1 MFFYFV
7 NYDIYIYMYLWYIC
21 IYIYKIYRTSYPGH
35 IILPVI
41 SIWYIEL
48 VGRNSRNYYRRGC
61 RLLRLWIA
69 TLRIVPWE
77 IRIIVGI
84 SMESSLGLA
93 PMVKYLHEVRE
104 LHPPH
109 FFDFQLS
116 IWQLNETYQMLN
128 ESWID
133 HFITTI
139 QLNLK
144 MTSPSAG
151 LTLTSAKWCV
161 RT

>member
-1 MFFYFV
+1 M
-7 NYDIYIYMYLWYIC
+7 IYIYVSMIYM
-21 IYIYKIYRTSYPGH
+21 YIYKIYRTSYPGH

-104 LHPPH
+104 LHPPPFFWFSTINLTIKWDISDVEWELNWPFYNYHSTESENDQSICRAH
-109 FFDFQLS
+109 FDLCKMMRS
-116 IWQLNETYQMLN
+116 
-128 ESWID
+128 
-133 HFITTI
+133 H
-139 QLNLK
+139 LK
-144 MTSPSAG
+144 CALEFSQN
-151 LTLTSAKWCV
+151 
-161 RT
+161 